1 MLATFPSFDVDAALA
16 LLVDTTI
23 KGTFVLL
30 AAALV
35 VSALRKS
42 TASVRHLVWLL
53 SLSVLLALPA
63 LPLVVPAIGLPWQST
78 AIAPRAI
85 EPLLASSDLASAPV
99 TGARRILV
107 LPWVSIVFAV
117 WAGGALVLL
126 ARLGIGMMAASRIA
140 QRAHAS
146 ADPEWT
152 RIFGAMAG
160 TLPVALRC
168 TDDSSMPMTIGP
180 FHPVILVPRESERW
194 GADERRL
201 VLLHELAHVRRR
213 DCLTQIPA
221 QIACALL
228 WHNPAVWL
236 AARRLYL
243 ERERACDDAVL
254 RAGERASDYAQALL
268 EMARGLS
275 PRRHD
280 LASASL
286 ARSLFIEGRLRAILD
301 PSLSRRSAGRV
312 GRAAIAAGIACA
324 AVTLAALRP
333 APAPTS
339 VASAP
344 AVAEPAAAAEPAPAP
359 GAAIEGSVSSAVPVR
374 EASAQISGAPATV
387 AEHAAAASVPEC
399 QSRVEIMRLE
409 AAASKHFLN
418 RDWVR
423 ATEAYEALV
432 ECNPS
437 DAHLWFD
444 LGFTNR
450 ALGSYD
456 RSIQAYQRALDL
468 GHRPAVAMYNM
479 ACAYSMKNDTEA
491 AFEWLRKSLVA
502 GFSFKELL
510 TNDRDLENLRA
521 DPRFEGLVEAYLA

>member
-1 MLATFPSFDVDAALA
+1 MPVPFPSFDVDAAVA
-16 LLVDTTI
+16 ILVDTTI
-23 KGTFVLL
+23 KGTFILL
-30 AAALV
+30 AAAVLA
-35 VSALRKS
+35 SALRKS
-42 TASVRHLVWLL
+42 TASARHLVWLL
-53 SLSVLLALPA
+53 SLSTLLALPA
-63 LPLVVPAIGLPWQST
+63 LPLVVPALGLPWDSAT
-78 AIAPRAI
+78 LAPRAI
-85 EPLLASSDLASAPV
+85 DPLLDSSNTASAPV

-107 LPWVSIVFAV
+107 LPWVSIVFAA
-117 WAGGALVLL
+117 WAAGALVLL
-126 ARLGIGMMAASRIA
+126 ARLGIGMIAASRMA
-140 QRAHAS
+140 RRAHAT

-152 RIFGAMAG
+152 RAFGALAG
-160 TLPVALRC
+160 TLPVVLRYC
-168 TDDSSMPMTIGP
+168 GDSTMPMTVGP
-180 FHPVILVPRESERW
+180 LHPVILVPRESERW
-194 GADERRL
+194 GEDERRL

-228 WHNPAVWL
+228 WHNPIVWL

-254 RAGERASDYAQALL
+254 SAGERASDYAQALL

-275 PRRHD
+275 PRRHE

-286 ARSLFIEGRLRAILD
+286 ARSIFIEGRLRAILD
-301 PSLSRRSAGRV
+301 PSLSRGSAGRA

-324 AVTLAALRP
+324 AVVLAALRP
-333 APAPTS
+333 APPAS

-344 AVAEPAAAAEPAPAP
+344 TPVETV
-359 GAAIEGSVSSAVPVR
+359 AAIELPAVP
-374 EASAQISGAPATV
+374 APV
-387 AEHAAAASVPEC
+387 GHAAAAPIPEC

-409 AAASKHFLN
+409 AAASKYFLN

-432 ECNPS
+432 ECNPEN
-437 DAHLWFD
+437 ALLWFD

-468 GHRPAVAMYNM
+468 GHRPAVAMYNL
-479 ACAYSMKNDTEA
+479 ACAYSMKNDKDA

-521 DPRFEGLVEAYLA
+521 DPRFAGLVEAYLA